1 MNRDANPSVLH
12 GATAAE
18 RALRLAGV
26 RPTRQRLALA
36 RLALGHGERHFSAE
50 ELFEEAQGL
59 GVGVSL
65 ATVYN
70 SLRQFTEVG
79 LLQEIRVDGA
89 RVLYDTRTE
98 EHPHFYW
105 EDTGEL
111 VDAPNN
117 SVVFAALPTPP
128 AGARIA
134 RVDVVVRLRRN
145 SGAVCT

>member
-1 MNRDANPSVLH
+1 MTREAKPPVLQ
-12 GATAAE
+12 GAATAE

-26 RPTRQRLALA
+26 RPTKQRLALA
-36 RLALGHGERHFSAE
+36 RLALGRGERHFSAE
-50 ELFEEAQGL
+50 DLFDEAQDL

-70 SLRQFTEVG
+70 SLRQFTDVG
-79 LLQEIRVDGA
+79 LLQEIRIDGA

-111 VDAPNN
+111 VDAPND

-128 AGARIA
+128 AGAQIA
-134 RVDVVVRLRRN
+134 RVDVVVRLRRD
-145 SGAVCT
+145 VK